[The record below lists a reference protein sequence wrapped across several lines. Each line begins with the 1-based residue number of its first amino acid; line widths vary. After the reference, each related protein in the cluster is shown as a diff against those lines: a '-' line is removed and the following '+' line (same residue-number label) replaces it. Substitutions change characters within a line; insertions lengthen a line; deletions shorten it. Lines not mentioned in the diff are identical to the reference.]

1 MGGWVL
7 QYLVY
12 RDRVLRLCCWVLG
25 DGLQDCAIWGN
36 QSNCSRLY
44 TSLDGYLTEFHHL
57 PRGIRFFDQQSKTFR
72 SMNQTDSR
80 VGYTGQ

>member
-36 QSNCSRLY
+36 QSNWSRLY
-44 TSLDGYLTEFHHL
+44 TSVHTLKYQKKVPILL
-57 PRGIRFFDQQSKTFR
+57 FFLANFAPPIL
-72 SMNQTDSR
+72 
-80 VGYTGQ
+80 

>member
-1 MGGWVL
+1 MIWISDGWVL

-36 QSNCSRLY
+36 QSNWSRLY
-44 TSLDGYLTEFHHL
+44 TSVHRWL
-57 PRGIRFFDQQSKTFR
+57 S
-72 SMNQTDSR
+72 
-80 VGYTGQ
+80 YTGFIIF